1 MSLKTGV
8 AIVGAGP
15 AGLLLG
21 NILIDHGIDCVILE
35 RNSRER
41 IESRARAGLIEDSA
55 VQELTKRNLAD
66 RLRAEGTPHDSCE
79 FRIGGRRHIAQY
91 GQLAGDRNHYVYPQQ
106 ELVKDMVA
114 AFLHKGGELY
124 FEAPVTAISKIDS
137 RRPRVRAEVNGKNQL
152 VKCDVIAGCDGF
164 HGVAR
169 DSAPKGAA
177 TVYEYEHRHGWVA
190 VLASAPPSTQKIIY
204 ALHQDGFAGHML
216 RSSTVSRY
224 YLQCP
229 AGDQVED
236 WPDDRI
242 WSQLRHRLATDDD
255 WSLQDGPVVE
265 KNILEMRSWVT
276 EPMQFGKLYLAG
288 DAAHILTP
296 AGAKGMNLAL
306 GDARELA
313 LGLVEHYHKAD

>member
-1 MSLKTGV
+1 
-8 AIVGAGP
+8 
-15 AGLLLG
+15 
-21 NILIDHGIDCVILE
+21 
-35 RNSRER
+35 
-41 IESRARAGLIEDSA
+41 
-55 VQELTKRNLAD
+55 
-66 RLRAEGTPHDSCE
+66 
-79 FRIGGRRHIAQY
+79 
-91 GQLAGDRNHYVYPQQ
+91 
-106 ELVKDMVA
+106 
-114 AFLHKGGELY
+114 
-124 FEAPVTAISKIDS
+124 
-137 RRPRVRAEVNGKNQL
+137 
-152 VKCDVIAGCDGF
+152 
-164 HGVAR
+164 
-169 DSAPKGAA
+169 
-177 TVYEYEHRHGWVA
+177 
-190 VLASAPPSTQKIIY
+190 Y

-313 LGLVEHYHKAD
+313 LGLVEHYHKADSTRLKAYSATRLAAVWRAQEFSNSLLDLLHGTGVEGLPVPFADRLRRAAIEQITGEGPRARSFADSYVG